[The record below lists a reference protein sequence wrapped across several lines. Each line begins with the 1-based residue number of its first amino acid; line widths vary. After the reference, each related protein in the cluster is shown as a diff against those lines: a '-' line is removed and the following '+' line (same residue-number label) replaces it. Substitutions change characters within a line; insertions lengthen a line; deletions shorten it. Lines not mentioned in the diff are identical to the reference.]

1 MVTDL
6 PGQPDDHI
14 LVCGRPDQRLG
25 LDGLD
30 VAGAADRQHRG
41 RGRRVGAAL
50 LRCQV
55 ARLLGVEV
63 IDDPASLPL
72 DLAHD
77 GVDLDGTGE
86 MVEEVVEH
94 PDAGQPSIGDPDTA
108 RRGTKAPP
116 PARWIPTVCNPAVE

>member
-14 LVCGRPDQRLG
+14 LVGGRPDQRLG

-55 ARLLGVEV
+55 ARLLRVEV
-63 IDDPASLPL
+63 IDDPANLPL

-77 GVDLDGTGE
+77 GLDLDRAGE
-86 MVEEVVEH
+86 MVDEVDEH
-94 PDAGQPSIGDPDTA
+94 PTLASPAAATRTRPGGDEGPAAGALDPH
-108 RRGTKAPP
+108 GG
-116 PARWIPTVCNPAVE
+116 NPAVE